1 MRFMIVLVLALLAV
15 LVGVPS
21 GFLPSADTTVL
32 SCGGDHAGFFYGLA
46 HGFLLL
52 WTFLAGFLY
61 DVGVYEPC
69 NTGAW
74 YNGGFLLGVIIY
86 FGASASGRG
95 SSD

>member
-1 MRFMIVLVLALLAV
+1 MRFMIVLVIALIALL
-15 LVGVPS
+15 VGLPS
-21 GFLPSADTTVL
+21 GFLPSPETVGH
-32 SCGGDHAGFFYGLA
+32 SCASMDGFWSGLL

-86 FGASASGRG
+86 FGASASRRG